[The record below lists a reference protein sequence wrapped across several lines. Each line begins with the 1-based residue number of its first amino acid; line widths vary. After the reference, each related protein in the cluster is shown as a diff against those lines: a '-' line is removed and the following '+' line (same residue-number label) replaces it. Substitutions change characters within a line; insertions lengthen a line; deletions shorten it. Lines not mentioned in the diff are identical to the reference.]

1 MINNE
6 TGRITTRQVFDR
18 DEPSR
23 QKELYITVKAT
34 DNGKPVLAD
43 VCTFKVI
50 ILDINDNPPTFDT
63 SVSMTCRMIFI
74 TKLFI
79 LIVGV

>member
-1 MINNE
+1 MRQDFSINNE
-6 TGRITTRQVFDR
+6 TGMIVTRQVFDR

-34 DNGKPVLAD
+34 DNGKPQLAD

-50 ILDINDNPPTFDT
+50 ILDVNDNAPTFDT
-63 SVSMTCRMIFI
+63 SVSVNYFI
-74 TKLFI
+74 
-79 LIVGV
+79 